1 MTRHFVAAA
10 IALAATTL
18 PAGADPAKIAA
29 GLAEAEAMCQSVN
42 GTFSAGEAVVSVDLD
57 GDGQPDTVLDEARY
71 ACSTAASLYGGSG
84 GALVRFFVGGTETA
98 RLARGWGVVDWSGRP
113 VVLLSLHGAECGG
126 IGADSCYEAI
136 VFENGRART
145 LRR

>member
-1 MTRHFVAAA
+1 MTRNILAAA
-10 IALAATTL
+10 IALAAGAL
-18 PAGADPAKIAA
+18 PAGADPAVIAA
-29 GLAEAEAMCQSVN
+29 ALAEAETMCRSVN
-42 GTFSAGEAVVSVDLD
+42 GTFSATEAVVSVDLD
-57 GDGQPDTVLDEARY
+57 NDGQADTVLDEALF

-84 GALVRFFVGGTETA
+84 GSLVRFFAGGTETA

-136 VFENGRART
+136 VFENGQART